1 MSESLLC
8 GQIARYRK
16 AAGMTQEELGRAVG
30 VSTQAVSRWER
41 GGTPD
46 VALLPA
52 IADRLGVSIDALFGR
67 DGDAPQDMDR
77 QFSQW
82 LQAIPKDDRMM
93 QIFRLLGTH
102 LLPIY
107 VDPNALLFSEGQ
119 QTVAETC
126 YMRGV
131 TPDGSLTW
139 LRSQYVTEEGM
150 VLSIITEDFPLYL
163 LLPEPPE
170 GYEVHFAANDD
181 YRKLFA
187 VLSQEGCLELLLFLY
202 HKKFSYYTPSAL
214 AKQAGLPLEQVEG
227 LLPGLVDCHLL
238 RERSLELEDGPRRC
252 TASTTTM
259 AWSPSSTSPDGS
271 WRSDAWSCSWEVR
284 ERPIWNSPRSKT
296 AKKGAKHEK
305 NVKSGNTPDRLP
317 GQPVEFALALILIV
331 LYRRDAVLLLGAGGG
346 DQHHGRR

>member
-1 MSESLLC
+1 MLRHRHFSASE
-8 GQIARYRK
+8 
-16 AAGMTQEELGRAVG
+16 
-30 VSTQAVSRWER
+30 
-41 GGTPD
+41 
-46 VALLPA
+46 
-52 IADRLGVSIDALFGR
+52 
-67 DGDAPQDMDR
+67 
-77 QFSQW
+77 
-82 LQAIPKDDRMM
+82 AIPKDDRMM

-102 LLPIY
+102 LLHIY

-238 RERSLELEDGPRRC
+238 RERSLELEDGPTKVYCVHDNHGLVPFLYFARWFMED
-252 TASTTTM
+252 A
-259 AWSPSSTSPDGS
+259 
-271 WRSDAWSCSWEVR
+271 DAWSCSWEVR
-284 ERPIWNSPRSKT
+284 ERP
-296 AKKGAKHEK
+296 
-305 NVKSGNTPDRLP
+305 
-317 GQPVEFALALILIV
+317 V
-331 LYRRDAVLLLGAGGG
+331 LELTEEQIQRK
-346 DQHHGRR
+346 

>member
-30 VSTQAVSRWER
+30 VSTQAVSRW
-41 GGTPD
+41 D

-102 LLPIY
+102 LLHIY

-238 RERSLELEDGPRRC
+238 RERSLELEDGPTKVYCVHDNHGLVPFLYFARWFMED
-252 TASTTTM
+252 A
-259 AWSPSSTSPDGS
+259 
-271 WRSDAWSCSWEVR
+271 DAWSCSWEVR
-284 ERPIWNSPRSKT
+284 ERPVLELTEEQIKR
-296 AKKGAKHEK
+296 KKERKHEK
-305 NVKSGNTPDRLP
+305 ER
-317 GQPVEFALALILIV
+317 
-331 LYRRDAVLLLGAGGG
+331 
-346 DQHHGRR
+346 

>member
-30 VSTQAVSRWER
+30 VSTQAVSRWEC

-102 LLPIY
+102 LLHIY

-202 HKKFSYYTPSAL
+202 HKKFSYYTPIRPG
-214 AKQAGLPLEQVEG
+214 QAGGPASGTGGGAAARLGGLP
-227 LLPGLVDCHLL
+227 
-238 RERSLELEDGPRRC
+238 S
-252 TASTTTM
+252 A
-259 AWSPSSTSPDGS
+259 A
-271 WRSDAWSCSWEVR
+271 
-284 ERPIWNSPRSKT
+284 
-296 AKKGAKHEK
+296 GA
-305 NVKSGNTPDRLP
+305 VS
-317 GQPVEFALALILIV
+317 
-331 LYRRDAVLLLGAGGG
+331 GAGGRPNEG
-346 DQHHGRR
+346 VLRPRQPWPGPLPLLRQMVHGGRRRLELQLGSPGTARSGAH

>member
-8 GQIARYRK
+8 GQIARHRK

-30 VSTQAVSRWER
+30 VSTQAVSRWEC

-170 GYEVHFAANDD
+170 GYEIHFAANDD

-187 VLSQEGCLELLLFLY
+187 VLSQEGGLELQLG
-202 HKKFSYYTPSAL
+202 S
-214 AKQAGLPLEQVEG
+214 
-227 LLPGLVDCHLL
+227 PGTA
-238 RERSLELEDGPRRC
+238 RS
-252 TASTTTM
+252 
-259 AWSPSSTSPDGS
+259 
-271 WRSDAWSCSWEVR
+271 
-284 ERPIWNSPRSKT
+284 
-296 AKKGAKHEK
+296 GAH
-305 NVKSGNTPDRLP
+305 
-317 GQPVEFALALILIV
+317 
-331 LYRRDAVLLLGAGGG
+331 
-346 DQHHGRR
+346 